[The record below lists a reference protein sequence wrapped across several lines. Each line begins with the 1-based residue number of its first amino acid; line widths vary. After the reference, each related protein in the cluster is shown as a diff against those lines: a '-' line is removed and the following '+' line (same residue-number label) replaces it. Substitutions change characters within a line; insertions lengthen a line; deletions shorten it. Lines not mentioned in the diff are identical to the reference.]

1 MADSDP
7 EKAIAVLNRIL
18 EADLASVVR
27 YTDHSLLVSRLGRIT
42 IVACLR

>member
-27 YTDHSLLVSRLGRIT
+27 YADHSLLVSGLGRIT